1 MRAAFLS
8 DALAGS
14 NKLLADRPA
23 AAETACERHAE
34 GRPIH
39 EPPPPLRLLRNSFC
53 ARHWRRRPSGREL
66 GARPFP
72 TFFGGRRRSGRECN
86 KCSALLPGTATAA
99 TTRRAKT
106 ALRAIRR
113 RQRRASERATSAA
126 AAGAPSR
133 TAAPTRARRRRRS
146 ERASSPT
153 RRAAPGPPSGK
164 RERLPPVGA
173 PPLVGALHVGRLLL
187 AFVVSLARSLASFGG
202 VSARAPRIA
211 ARRGAAA
218 AIGAAKVVPRREG
231 RPARFAG
238 AASGYMLPALLL
250 LPLPPRAAAAA
261 SSARAGPIVAQR
273 RERRLTRA
281 RNVSRPTEATQFATI
296 RRARQSC

>member
-187 AFVVSLARSLASFGG
+187 AFVVSLARSL
-202 VSARAPRIA
+202 VSAAFPRARLA
-211 ARRGAAA
+211 LRRGAARRPQSAPPRLFRVARGAPPDLQAPPA
-218 AIGAAKVVPRREG
+218 ATCCRRSSSSPSRQG
-231 RPARFAG
+231 RRRPLRQRAPGPLLRSG
-238 AASGYMLPALLL
+238 ASG
-250 LPLPPRAAAAA
+250 A
-261 SSARAGPIVAQR
+261 SLE
-273 RERRLTRA
+273 RET
-281 RNVSRPTEATQFATI
+281 
-296 RRARQSC
+296 